1 MPLGLSE
8 QSEWHSWFI
17 ENGLIEKIQYMSKS
31 IDEKRCRGVR
41 VFPPENQVFRA
52 WECTPLEKIKV
63 VIIGQDPYHGLGQ
76 ANGLAFS
83 VNKGISL
90 PPSLRNIFS
99 EIQRDIPGTKLLQ
112 GDLTSWARQGVF
124 LINTILSVEEGKPL
138 SHKHL
143 GWKSITMATIKRIAQ
158 QKNPVVFMLWG
169 SKAQDLLKDIEIKNH
184 VVLTSS
190 HPSPLSVYRGFAGCS
205 HFSQA
210 NLFLQSN
217 GIKEI
222 DWGIR

>member
-17 ENGLIEKIQYMSKS
+17 ENGLIEKIQSMNEF
-31 IDEKRCRGVR
+31 IDQKRCKGVR

-52 WECTPLEKIKV
+52 WECTPFEQIKV
-63 VIIGQDPYHGLGQ
+63 VIIGQDPYHGQGQ

-83 VNKGISL
+83 VNKGIDL

-143 GWKSITMATIKRIAQ
+143 GWNTITMATIKRIAQ
-158 QKNPVVFMLWG
+158 QQNPVVFMLWG

>member
-17 ENGLIEKIQYMSKS
+17 ENGLIEKIQSMNEF
-31 IDEKRCRGVR
+31 IDQKRCKGVR

-52 WECTPLEKIKV
+52 WECTPFEQIKV

-169 SKAQDLLKDIEIKNH
+169 SKAHDLLKDIEIKNH

-190 HPSPLSVYRGFAGCS
+190 HPSPL
-205 HFSQA
+205 
-210 NLFLQSN
+210 
-217 GIKEI
+217 
-222 DWGIR
+222 

>member
-52 WECTPLEKIKV
+52 WECTPFEQIKV
-63 VIIGQDPYHGLGQ
+63 VIIGQDPYHWLGQ

-138 SHKHL
+138 SHQHL
-143 GWKSITMATIKRIAQ
+143 GWNTITMATIKRIAQ

>member
-52 WECTPLEKIKV
+52 WECTPFEQIKV

-138 SHKHL
+138 SHQHL